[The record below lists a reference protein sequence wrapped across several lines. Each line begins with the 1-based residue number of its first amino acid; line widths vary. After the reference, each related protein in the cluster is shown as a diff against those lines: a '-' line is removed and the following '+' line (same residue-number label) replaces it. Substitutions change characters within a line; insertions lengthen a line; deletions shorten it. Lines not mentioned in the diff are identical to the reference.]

1 MEQAR
6 LRQQLEEEQEAD
18 GEEEEDEDEYGGSAG
33 EWSREGAKEDTVRRR
48 AVGVGEEEEDT

>member
-18 GEEEEDEDEYGGSAG
+18 GEEEEDEDEDVGSVE
-33 EWSREGAKEDTVRRR
+33 EWNREGVNEDTVRRR
-48 AVGVGEEEEDT
+48 AMGRGEEEDT

>member
-18 GEEEEDEDEYGGSAG
+18 GEEEEDEDEYVGSVA
-33 EWSREGAKEDTVRRR
+33 EWSREAVNEDSVRRR
-48 AVGVGEEEEDT
+48 AVGEGEEEDT